1 MIEGSTDYAALASG
15 PDGTDVLVRLL
26 KQQNDLVDRLR
37 REKDDVTRLLTEQI
51 ETLKSQVQWLQKQLF
66 GRKSEKIDPAQLWM
80 DALTLEAVEKNPP
93 SEPAAAV
100 ETRVEAHT
108 RKCTPHGRAELPEH
122 LPREINVIDVP
133 ESERVLPDG
142 TPRPVIG
149 HEDAERIGYRPGQV
163 FVQVTRRMK
172 YGSPTGSEE
181 AGVVIAP
188 LPDLLVPRCK
198 ADESLLAHLVVSK
211 YIDHLPL
218 YRIEQIFRRS
228 DITLARTTMCDWL
241 VETGL
246 AIQPLVDRIRHRL
259 FQNGLLHSD
268 DTPVDL
274 QDYKSGKPKG
284 RQMLEARL
292 WVASSSP
299 RDGPWTV
306 YDFTLG
312 RGGKWP
318 RRFFTDYSG
327 AIVCDAYSGYDGLED
342 ETGRIQLY
350 GCWAHARRYFLKAH
364 RSSHPLEGAEYIALI
379 RQLYQVE
386 REIQDG
392 DGGLTRAQADERR
405 LALRTEKSAPILASI
420 RERMDAQL
428 ASVQPGSALGKA
440 LSYTDNNWDRLKAYA
455 EDPRLPIDN
464 NPAEQMIRP
473 IAVGRK
479 NWLFFGSERGGRA
492 AANLMSLVATCKRA
506 GVEPLGYLHDVFKR
520 LPSMLTTKLDDLL
533 PGSWTPLP

>member
-1 MIEGSTDYAALASG
+1 MIEGTKIDYTALAAD
-15 PDGTDVLVRLL
+15 PNATAILIELL
-26 KQQNDLVDRLR
+26 KQ
-37 REKDDVTRLLTEQI
+37 KDDVTRLLTEQI
-51 ETLKSQVQWLQKQLF
+51 EKFKSQVQWLQQQLF

-80 DALTLEAVEKNPP
+80 DALTLEAVEQNPP

-100 ETRVEAHT
+100 ETPVEAHT
-108 RKCTPHGRAELPEH
+108 RKRTPHGRSELPEH

-142 TPRPVIG
+142 TLRPVIG
-149 HEDAERIGYRPGQV
+149 HEDTERIGYRPGQV

-172 YGSPTGSEE
+172 YGSPSGSEE
-181 AGVVIAP
+181 AGVVTAP
-188 LPDLLVPRCK
+188 APDLLVPRCK

-211 YIDHLPL
+211 YVDHLPL

-246 AIQPLVDRIRHRL
+246 AVQPLVDRIRHRL
-259 FQNGLLHSD
+259 FQIGLLHSD

-318 RRFFTDYSG
+318 RLFFADYSG

-342 ETGRIQLY
+342 ETGRIHLY

-392 DGGLTRAQADERR
+392 SMDIPHDQINALC

-420 RERMDAQL
+420 RERIDAQM

-440 LSYTDNNWDRLKAYA
+440 LSYTDNNWERLKAYA

-506 GVEPLGYLHDVFKR
+506 GVEPLGYLRDVFKR
-520 LPSMLTTKLDDLL
+520 LPSTLTTHLDDLL
-533 PGSWTPLP
+533 PGNWKPTS

>member
-1 MIEGSTDYAALASG
+1 MIEGSIDYAALAANKNA
-15 PDGTDVLVRLL
+15 TAILIELL
-26 KQQNDLVDRLR
+26 KQ
-37 REKDDVTRLLTEQI
+37 KDDVTRLLTEQI

-80 DALTLEAVEKNPP
+80 DALTLEAVEQNPP

-100 ETRVEAHT
+100 ESRVEAHT

-149 HEDAERIGYRPGQV
+149 HEDTERIGYHPGQV

-228 DITLARTTMCDWL
+228 DIIIARTTMCDWL

-246 AIQPLVDRIRHRL
+246 AVQPLVDRIRHRL
-259 FQNGLLHSD
+259 FEVGLLHSD

-284 RQMLEARL
+284 QQMLEARL
-292 WVASSSP
+292 WVASCSP

-318 RRFFTDYSG
+318 QRFFVDYSG

-364 RSSHPLEGAEYIALI
+364 RSSHPVEGAEYIALI

-392 DGGLTRAQADERR
+392 DDGLTRAQADERR
-405 LALRTEKSAPILASI
+405 LALRTEKSVQILASI

-428 ASVQPGSALGKA
+428 ASIQPGSALGKA
-440 LSYTDNNWDRLKAYA
+440 LSYTDNNWKRLKAYA

-506 GVEPLGYLHDVFKR
+506 GVEPLGYLHDVFRR
-520 LPSMLTTKLDDLL
+520 LPSTLTTKLDDLL
-533 PGSWTPLP
+533 PGRWKPLP